1 MCNLTY
7 LLCFVG
13 IERGIES
20 VSVEAL
26 ISVWLKNVKGN
37 EIERYFLFL

>member
-1 MCNLTY
+1 MGYCLFCYITKGDMCNLTY

-13 IERGIES
+13 IEGGIEP

-26 ISVWLKNVKGN
+26 ISV
-37 EIERYFLFL
+37 